1 MNKKILFFALMLF
14 AGGLAAQP
22 TIWGGAKMKF
32 TQGDTAFIS
41 TAGALKDW
49 VITYVSGGGTVST
62 VSSGNLSPLF
72 TVGIT
77 NPTTTPAFTFTLS
90 TAAANTYFGNATGGV
105 ASPSYTAAGALTKTD
120 DTNVTLTLG
129 GAPTTSL
136 LSATSLTLGWTGIL
150 SAARG
155 GTANG
160 FTAFSGPTTATKTFT
175 LPDASATI
183 LTSNAAVTAPQGGT
197 GQTTYAIGDI
207 LQASAATTLSKLA
220 AVATGNVLISGG
232 VTTVS
237 SWGKVGLT
245 THVSGILP
253 GANGGTNNG
262 FMDFTGPASTLKTFT
277 LPNASATILTSNAAV
292 TVAQGGTGATTLSG
306 TLFGNGTSAITA
318 TALGGDVTL
327 YGSNGT
333 APLYYTL
340 GITTTS
346 AAIGFA
352 RASTTLNL
360 NIPDADVSFRG
371 TVSTG
376 VQSFAGAKT
385 FTGAV
390 TVQGLSTAS
399 AGDVA
404 TATASVAAYNAKGV
418 MDTDYRSIT
427 TTQTLSETDN
437 YVEIGTLGANITVN
451 LPACNATRDGWEYRF
466 SKKGTDAFAFIVDPA
481 TTETFFDGSTT
492 KTIYGQSNTFA
503 CKCASGSTTWMILQ

>member
-1 MNKKILFFALMLF
+1 MKKILIFALMLF
-14 AGGLAAQP
+14 AGGTAAQP
-22 TIWGGAKMKF
+22 TIWGGAKLKF

-49 VITYVSGGGTVST
+49 VITYVSGGGTVSN

-72 TVGIT
+72 TVGIA
-77 NPTTTPAFTFTLS
+77 NPTTTPAFTFTL
-90 TAAANTYFGNATGGV
+90 TNAAANTYFGNATGG
-105 ASPSYTAAGALTKTD
+105 ATSPSYTAAGAMTDVD
-120 DTNVTLTLG
+120 DTNVTLSLS
-129 GAPTTSL
+129 ANASTSL
-136 LSATSLTLGWTGIL
+136 LRAVSITAGWTGL
-150 SAARG
+150 LAASRG

-183 LTSNAAVTAPQGGT
+183 LTSNAAVTAAQGGT
-197 GQTTYAIGDI
+197 GQTVYVVGDL
-207 LQASAATTLSKLA
+207 LQANTTTSLAKLA

-232 VTTVS
+232 VGVVS

-292 TVAQGGTGATTLSG
+292 TVAQGGTGASTLSG

-333 APLYYTL
+333 APLYYAL

-346 AAIGFA
+346 AAVGFA
-352 RASTTLNL
+352 RASGTLNL
-360 NIPDADVSFRG
+360 NIPDADASFRG
-371 TVSTG
+371 MVSTG
-376 VQSFAGAKT
+376 TQTLAGAKT
-385 FTGAV
+385 FSGAV
-390 TVQGLSTAS
+390 TVSGLTTSNAGLS
-399 AGDVA
+399 A
-404 TATASVAAYNAKGV
+404 TATASVAAVNAKGV
-418 MDTDYRSIT
+418 ADSDYREIT
-427 TTQTLSETDN
+427 TTSTIAETDN
-437 YVEIGTLGANITVN
+437 RVIIGTIVANITVN
-451 LPACNATRDGWEYRF
+451 LPACNATRDGWEFRF
-466 SKKGTDAFAFIVDPA
+466 KKKGADAFAFILDPNSTETIDGA
-481 TTETFFDGSTT
+481 TTLTVYSKGSKVT
-492 KTIYGQSNTFA
+492 
-503 CKCASGSTTWMILQ
+503 CKCLNGTGWETL